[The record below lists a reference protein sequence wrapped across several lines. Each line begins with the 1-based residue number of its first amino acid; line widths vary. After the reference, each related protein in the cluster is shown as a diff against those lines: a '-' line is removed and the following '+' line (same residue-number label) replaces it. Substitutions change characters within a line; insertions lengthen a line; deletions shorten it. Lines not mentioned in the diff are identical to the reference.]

1 MYLCMFNTS
10 SVECCVCKE
19 LVSKD
24 FKRCKQ
30 CKNAIVCTSCLLG
43 MAENGLCDKCPLCR
57 QIDWLSK
64 NVKSV
69 KVQPLETK
77 NNITMVETSNT
88 ELVNRCSC
96 RYSCDCKKI
105 YTIFMLSMIYLILSY
120 SYGFL
125 TLLICLN
132 GKIEKN
138 VTLFI
143 WLPTPIG
150 FIELFLSTYLCFR
163 FVCKVRFNTFS
174 EYFSMIRPNNF

>member
-1 MYLCMFNTS
+1 MCSCMFNTC

-19 LVSKD
+19 LVTKD
-24 FKRCKQ
+24 FKRCKH
-30 CKNAIVCTSCLLG
+30 CRNATVCTSCLLG

-57 QIDWLSK
+57 QKDWLKK

-77 NNITMVETSNT
+77 NNVTMVETSNE
-88 ELVNRCSC
+88 ELVNRCNCRCSC
-96 RYSCDCKKI
+96 NCNKI

-143 WLPTPIG
+143 WLPIPIG

-163 FVCKVRFNTFS
+163 FVCKVRFNSFS
-174 EYFSMIRPNNF
+174 EYFSMIRPNNL